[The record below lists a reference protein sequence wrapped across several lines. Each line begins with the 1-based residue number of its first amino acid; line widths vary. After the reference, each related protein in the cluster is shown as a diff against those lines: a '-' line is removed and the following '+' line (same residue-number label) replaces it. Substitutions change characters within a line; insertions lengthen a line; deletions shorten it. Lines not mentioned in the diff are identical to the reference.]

1 MMSTRRTR
9 LNPATSRSQML
20 LGDWMKGGYASE
32 RAFVEAFNAPR
43 PKQTGTQRSVG
54 GSFAKLNKEASGA
67 TVIEVDHDDD
77 ENENEDVVM
86 GGDGNEQQMEMDVDV

>member
-1 MMSTRRTR
+1 MSTRRTR

-32 RAFVEAFNAPR
+32 RAFIEAFNAP

-54 GSFAKLNKEASGA
+54 GSFAKPNKEASGA
-67 TVIEVDHDDD
+67 TVIEIDHHDDND

-86 GGDGNEQQMEMDVDV
+86 GGDGNE